1 MRAVVLPAFGSAPA
15 LREIEL
21 PAPREG
27 EVRIRVRAASVNG
40 FDIAVASGRLQGMM
54 DHRFPVVLGRDFAGT
69 IDAVGAAVT
78 GWTPGDR
85 VFGVVTRPYL
95 GDGSFGEYVI
105 VPVSVGLARLPASVD
120 FTTGAT
126 LGLAGTA
133 AFDAVD
139 AAALEAGQTV
149 LVAGATGGVGNQA
162 VQLTAR
168 AGAHVI
174 ATAHTDR
181 ERETVTALG
190 AAEIVDHS
198 HDVAAQVRRARPNGV
213 DVVLH
218 LAGDPTA
225 LLPATRRGGRFVS
238 TLVSSPQQLP
248 SATVTVVPVHA
259 NPTPATLER
268 LARNQEEGRT
278 HVIIERVYD
287 LDDTPA
293 ALADFVRGTLGKL
306 VIAIG

>member
-1 MRAVVLPAFGSAPA
+1 MRAFVLPAFGSAPA
-15 LREIEL
+15 MREIEV

-40 FDIAVASGRLQGMM
+40 FDIAVANGRLQGMM

-95 GDGSFGEYVI
+95 GDGSFGEYAI
-105 VPVSVGLARLPASVD
+105 VPVSVGLARLPAPVD
-120 FTTGAT
+120 FTTGAA

-139 AAALEAGQTV
+139 AAALEAEQTV

-190 AAEIVDHS
+190 AAEVVDHAR
-198 HDVAAQVRRARPNGV
+198 DVAAQVRRARPNGV

-225 LLPATRRGGRFVS
+225 LLPAARRGGRFVS

-259 NPTPATLER
+259 NPTPATLDR
-268 LARNQEEGRT
+268 LARNQAEGRT

-293 ALADFVRGTLGKL
+293 ALADFARGTLGKL